1 MRKELIMRSAI
12 AGVLALGGL
21 TVAGQGFADDMNM
34 GKSMGMGMG
43 MGKPVMKAGYEKC
56 FGIAKAG
63 MNDCAGKAAPH
74 ACAGQATMDRDKVD
88 FVYLP
93 KGTCGK
99 ISGGSTTAS

>member
-1 MRKELIMRSAI
+1 MSKELVMRSAI

-21 TVAGQGFADDMNM
+21 AVAGQGLADDM
-34 GKSMGMGMG
+34 KMG
-43 MGKPVMKAGYEKC
+43 MGKPAMKAGYEKC

-63 MNDCAGKAAPH
+63 MNDCAGKGAPH

-93 KGTCGK
+93 KGSCDK
-99 ISGGSTTAS
+99 IAGGSTTMS

>member
-1 MRKELIMRSAI
+1 MRKEQLLRSAV

-21 TVAGQGFADDMNM
+21 GLAGQGMADDMH
-34 GKSMGMGMG
+34 MGMGMK

-63 MNDCAGKAAPH
+63 MNDCASKGAPH
-74 ACAGQATMDRDKVD
+74 ACAGQATMDKDGRD

-93 KGTCGK
+93 AGTCGK
-99 ISGGSTTAS
+99 IAGGSTTAS

>member
-1 MRKELIMRSAI
+1 MRKDLMMRSAI

-21 TVAGQGFADDMNM
+21 AVAGQGLADDM
-34 GKSMGMGMG
+34 KMG
-43 MGKPVMKAGYEKC
+43 MGKPVMKSGYEKC

-74 ACAGQATMDRDKVD
+74 ACAGQATIDRDKVD

-99 ISGGSTTAS
+99 IAGGSTKAS

>member
-1 MRKELIMRSAI
+1 MRKEHLMRSAI

-21 TVAGQGFADDMNM
+21 AVAGQGFADDMGMGMNM
-34 GKSMGMGMG
+34 GKNMA
-43 MGKPVMKAGYEKC
+43 KPVMKSGYEKC

-63 MNDCAGKAAPH
+63 MNDCAGKGAPH
-74 ACAGQATMDRDKVD
+74 ACAGQATMDKDKID

-93 KGTCGK
+93 KGSCDK

>member
-21 TVAGQGFADDMNM
+21 AVAGQGFADDMNM
-34 GKSMGMGMG
+34 GKSMG

>member
-1 MRKELIMRSAI
+1 MRKELMMRSAI

-21 TVAGQGFADDMNM
+21 AVAGNTLADDMN
-34 GKSMGMGMG
+34 MG
-43 MGKPVMKAGYEKC
+43 MGKPVMKSGYEKC

-63 MNDCAGKAAPH
+63 MNDCAGKNAPH

-93 KGTCGK
+93 KGTCEK
-99 ISGGSTTAS
+99 ISGGSTKAS

>member
-1 MRKELIMRSAI
+1 MGKEHIMRSAI

-21 TVAGQGFADDMNM
+21 AVAGHGFADDM
-34 GKSMGMGMG
+34 KMGMG
-43 MGKPVMKAGYEKC
+43 GKPVMKSGYEKC

-63 MNDCAGKAAPH
+63 MNDCAGKGAPH

-99 ISGGSTTAS
+99 ISGGSTTTS